1 MNRKENRTAVTGQP
15 QLGLRE
21 CVDKLLYVRSF
32 AAKLALSEPVIKQ
45 CYATLA
51 TELLSYEKVV
61 ERDTWSGSTF
71 YAGQKQ
77 IAKFGING
85 TTLVLTLAATPEKMP
100 GAWYR
105 ADNSADRRKDAAPA
119 QLKIQNERSAK
130 VAAHLIENMAKA
142 HGLVKKRTPV
152 EPVNAENFPA
162 ESFEKLLTRGWIRL
176 LKPELEDTPEEGDI
190 YDDTSRSGNCYPA
203 TGPTGIF
210 WSCFPTEKR
219 RSGSPSA

>member
-32 AAKLALSEPVIKQ
+32 AAKLALSESVIKQ

-61 ERDTWSGSTF
+61 EQDTWSGSTF

-85 TTLVLTLAATPEKMP
+85 TALVLTLAATPEKMP

-105 ADNSADRRKDAAPA
+105 ADNSADR
-119 QLKIQNERSAK
+119 
-130 VAAHLIENMAKA
+130 
-142 HGLVKKRTPV
+142 
-152 EPVNAENFPA
+152 
-162 ESFEKLLTRGWIRL
+162 
-176 LKPELEDTPEEGDI
+176 
-190 YDDTSRSGNCYPA
+190 
-203 TGPTGIF
+203 
-210 WSCFPTEKR
+210 
-219 RSGSPSA
+219 